1 MSKAP
6 KNDHRFLDEAG
17 DTTFYGKGKVNI
29 IGQQGV
35 SACFILG
42 LVHFKEPF
50 EPIRD
55 KIKELQ
61 TQVINDQYFRDIPS
75 IQKKVSQSGFYFH
88 ATDDLPE
95 VRKLFFEY
103 IKTIDCSFEAVVGR
117 KIPALYESKHNGKEN
132 EFYADLLGHLLKNKF
147 QKERRLVINVAERGK
162 STRNANLEL
171 ALKKAE
177 RRFLETKSGKE
188 VKAIIVFNVQNNIT
202 EPLLNIA
209 DYFCWSIQRVFEKGE
224 TRYYNYLSDKI
235 PVVIDIYDSENY
247 KDWRNYY
254 GPKNPLTAANK
265 ISPLLH

>member
-1 MSKAP
+1 MESLSMSKAP

-29 IGQQGV
+29 IGQQWV

-117 KIPALYESKHNGKEN
+117 KIPALYESK
-132 EFYADLLGHLLKNKF
+132 
-147 QKERRLVINVAERGK
+147 
-162 STRNANLEL
+162 
-171 ALKKAE
+171 
-177 RRFLETKSGKE
+177 
-188 VKAIIVFNVQNNIT
+188 
-202 EPLLNIA
+202 
-209 DYFCWSIQRVFEKGE
+209 
-224 TRYYNYLSDKI
+224 
-235 PVVIDIYDSENY
+235 
-247 KDWRNYY
+247 
-254 GPKNPLTAANK
+254 
-265 ISPLLH
+265 

>member
-1 MSKAP
+1 MSKPP

-35 SACFILG
+35 SACFIIG

-50 EPIRD
+50 EPIRE
-55 KIKELQ
+55 KIVQLQ
-61 TQVINDQYFRDIPS
+61 NQVITDSYFRDIPS
-75 IQKKVSQSGFYFH
+75 IQKKVSQGGFYFH

-117 KIPALYESKHNGKEN
+117 KIPELYENKHNGKEN

-162 STRNANLEL
+162 STKNANLDL

-177 RRFLETKSGKE
+177 RRFLETKAGKE
-188 VKAIIVFNVQNNIT
+188 VKAVIVFNVQNNIT

-209 DYFCWSIQRVFEKGE
+209 DYFCWSVQRVFEKGE
-224 TRYYNYLSDKI
+224 TRYYNYLADKM
-235 PVVIDIYDSENY
+235 PVIIDLYDSEKY
-247 KDWRNYY
+247 SEWRNYY
-254 GPKNPLTAANK
+254 NPKNPLTAANK
-265 ISPLLH
+265 ISPPLH